1 LNDMV
6 VDINT
11 CLSKLICGYNFD
23 QNNKIDL
30 ILGHLSD
37 SIEKIIIEI
46 SELPSKEDEKLTLY
60 GPYLGRSLM
69 ELCLTALLARLDP
82 FRILVMKGKQTQ
94 PGYEL
99 KKPHVSAIRWQGD
112 VVDDAVNDLW
122 AEKALK
128 NPSRAILGP
137 YQVKLVLV
145 DSAQR
150 ILDEGNEQEIG
161 EWYSELI
168 KTDAT
173 GLVEKIKS
181 KINNLYS
188 SLSKG
193 IHHELLVPIESI
205 LDRDTVLNFLNE
217 VLFVIST
224 LGLIVSLV
232 PHAYHK
238 CSESESFEYY
248 KKAKELE
255 VEVI

>member
-1 LNDMV
+1 MRIDIV
-6 VDINT
+6 V
-11 CLSKLICGYNFD
+11 
-23 QNNKIDL
+23 L
-30 ILGHLSD
+30 ILDKLRTRLYYT
-37 SIEKIIIEI
+37 ILLKI
-46 SELPSKEDEKLTLY
+46 SSH
-60 GPYLGRSLM
+60 M
-69 ELCLTALLARLDP
+69 
-82 FRILVMKGKQTQ
+82 
-94 PGYEL
+94 
-99 KKPHVSAIRWQGD
+99 
-112 VVDDAVNDLW
+112 
-122 AEKALK
+122 
-128 NPSRAILGP
+128 
-137 YQVKLVLV
+137 
-145 DSAQR
+145 
-150 ILDEGNEQEIG
+150 
-161 EWYSELI
+161 
-168 KTDAT
+168 T
-173 GLVEKIKS
+173 GTIVEKIKS

>member
-1 LNDMV
+1 ME
-6 VDINT
+6 DIEIDRNT
-11 CLSKLICGYNFD
+11 CLSKLICGYDFD
-23 QNNKIDL
+23 PDNEIDV
-30 ILGHLSD
+30 ILGHLSG
-37 SIEKIIIEI
+37 SIEKIIVEI
-46 SELPSKEDEKLTLY
+46 SELPSKNDDKLTLY
-60 GPYLGRSLM
+60 GPYLGRSLL
-69 ELCLTALLARLDP
+69 ELSMTALLARLDP
-82 FRILVMKGKQTQ
+82 FRILVMKGKQVQ

-112 VVDDAVNDLW
+112 VVDVSVTDLW

-128 NPSRAILGP
+128 NPSRAILGA

-145 DSAQR
+145 ASAQR
-150 ILDEGNEQEIG
+150 ILDEGNEQAIG
-161 EWYSELI
+161 EWYSELVQ
-168 KTDAT
+168 TDAN

-181 KINNLYS
+181 KLNSLYS

-205 LDRDTVLNFLNE
+205 LDRDTVLTFLND

-224 LGLIVSLV
+224 LGLVVSRV

-238 CSESESFEYY
+238 CSKSESFMYY

-255 VEVI
+255 VI